1 MKIIQPYHTGFVVS
15 DMERSVDFYT
25 NVLGMRVERQ
35 PAEVSS
41 SWLADVVGYDSVSI
55 VLGMVGVGSGSS
67 IELLQYKK
75 PAGGRREHLDD
86 RSRVGSAH
94 CGMLV
99 DERARMV
106 RTPEGE
112 RRQGHR
118 SADPA
123 GCRVPVGPVRVVLP
137 GPGRQLARV
146 RRACPQAGG
155 LDRVLAGPVHTRI
168 YVFLPPRRSFRSG
181 VERCTA
187 IPSTHTPPNGRPQG
201 IAPTRRPLGWGAV
214 TAVSVVSAQPIP
226 LIRQPGVGASL
237 VGAHGVGSR
246 VSSCR

>member
-15 DMERSVDFYT
+15 DMGRSVDFYT

-67 IELLQYKK
+67 IDCSSTTSRTGPQR
-75 PAGGRREHLDD
+75 ASGRPKQSGFSPLRHA
-86 RSRVGSAH
+86 RRQ
-94 CGMLV
+94 
-99 DERARMV
+99 RARMV

-112 RRQGHR
+112 RRTGHR

-123 GCRVPVGPVRVVLP
+123 GCRIPVGPVRGVLP
-137 GPGRQLARV
+137 GPGRQLAGV

-155 LDRVLAGPVHTRI
+155 LDGVLAGPVHTRI
-168 YVFLPPRRSFRSG
+168 TYSFPLDGHSVAGSSAALPFR
-181 VERCTA
+181 
-187 IPSTHTPPNGRPQG
+187 
-201 IAPTRRPLGWGAV
+201 APTHRPTGDHKGSPLQDARWGGE
-214 TAVSVVSAQPIP
+214 Q
-226 LIRQPGVGASL
+226 
-237 VGAHGVGSR
+237 
-246 VSSCR
+246 

>member
-75 PAGGRREHLDD
+75 TGRGPQRTPGRPQQGGLGALRHARR
-86 RSRVGSAH
+86 R
-94 CGMLV
+94 
-99 DERARMV
+99 RARMV

-112 RRQGHR
+112 RRKGHR
-118 SADPA
+118 PADPA
-123 GCRVPVGPVRVVLP
+123 GCRIPVGQVRGVLP

-155 LDRVLAGPVHTRI
+155 LDRVLTGPVHTRI
-168 YVFLPPRRSFRSG
+168 YVFLPPRRTFRSG

-187 IPSTHTPPNGRPQG
+187 IPSTHTPPSGRPQG
-201 IAPTRRPLGWGAV
+201 ACLRSRLAVKLCGCHTVIRGETDATAADGAGTDMDV
-214 TAVSVVSAQPIP
+214 AAH
-226 LIRQPGVGASL
+226 PG
-237 VGAHGVGSR
+237 
-246 VSSCR
+246 